1 MKKLLFFGVIA
12 VLLSSCM
19 STNRGFQSSPV
30 LARNV
35 ELDPIKA
42 DIKVD
47 ETKKLKGESTTAYFL
62 FFKVSGDDQFA
73 DGVNYSTDVSESFN
87 PFKLLQKGRL
97 QKVRGAAAYKA
108 LSSGDYDVLVHPT
121 YVTTVKNYLIYK
133 EYVVTVEG
141 YGAKYSNFRTEKQK
155 VVITGNAK
163 EYVFPEK

>member
-1 MKKLLFFGVIA
+1 
-12 VLLSSCM
+12 M